1 MNFIDEDKEKID
13 LVNMVVD
20 SNFSII
26 GKSKRAFVV
35 DQLRL
40 DNKFAP
46 LIFDELNDSTVDAQ
60 LLKASV
66 KGKLMFN
73 DEELLF
79 LNRISFLLLTQH
91 GANLNFKQFI
101 NYLTIVSDGT
111 MDQKIDILLDMSM
124 NGYSQSKKYIEIDS
138 IVNLLMSSMP

>member
-1 MNFIDEDKEKID
+1 MQLRQYFSILKETYLRMNFIDEDKEKID

-35 DQLRL
+35 DQLKL

-60 LLKASV
+60 
-66 KGKLMFN
+66 
-73 DEELLF
+73 
-79 LNRISFLLLTQH
+79 
-91 GANLNFKQFI
+91 
-101 NYLTIVSDGT
+101 
-111 MDQKIDILLDMSM
+111 
-124 NGYSQSKKYIEIDS
+124 
-138 IVNLLMSSMP
+138 